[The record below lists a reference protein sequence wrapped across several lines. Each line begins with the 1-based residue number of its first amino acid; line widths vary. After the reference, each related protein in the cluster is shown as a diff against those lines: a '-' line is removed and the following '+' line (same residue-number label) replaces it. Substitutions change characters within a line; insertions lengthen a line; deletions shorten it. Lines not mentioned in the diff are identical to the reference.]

1 MRKGLFLIMS
11 CAIAILFS
19 SAFAQSYKYDYHPA
33 YGPSP
38 LGGEP
43 TSMAKQLSYDNFR
56 SIKLLNTAVLNY
68 GGGEGDIDK
77 LIDQYAE
84 ASALYFQN
92 KMTESAKAFKD
103 NQAAI
108 MATTRQLAQKYNQD
122 TGALLKDAM
131 NMSIRAKIKQQ
142 IKGNSEG
149 RFHMDKF
156 LDQGKAG
163 VMKAND
169 YYDRYKDA
177 KSASAM
183 DLITAIYYYR
193 GAKDSLFQMMRVMAV
208 EQSRVQAEAEA
219 AAMVARKEIKR
230 SEKEEVMRQK
240 EAQKTKELQAKYLEK
255 YSKDM
260 ADNKNIVYESRE
272 KEK

>member
-1 MRKGLFLIMS
+1 MGDPNICPVRVRLESVPSLRANPKSATRGR
-11 CAIAILFS
+11 S
-19 SAFAQSYKYDYHPA
+19 SD
-33 YGPSP
+33 
-38 LGGEP
+38 P
-43 TSMAKQLSYDNFR
+43 TSTFDGLRSRCRIPRSWAKW
-56 SIKLLNTAVLNY
+56 I
-68 GGGEGDIDK
+68 
-77 LIDQYAE
+77 
-84 ASALYFQN
+84 
-92 KMTESAKAFKD
+92 
-103 NQAAI
+103 
-108 MATTRQLAQKYNQD
+108 
-122 TGALLKDAM
+122 
-131 NMSIRAKIKQQ
+131 
-142 IKGNSEG
+142 
-149 RFHMDKF
+149 
-156 LDQGKAG
+156 
-163 VMKAND
+163 
-169 YYDRYKDA
+169 
-177 KSASAM
+177 ASAM